1 MDITQTNITT
11 TKELSKSQKIRLI
24 DVFIIAPIFVYA
36 GSYKSLPN
44 WLRLSLITIGLATA
58 YYNGKNYL
66 INKNNE

>member
-24 DVFIIAPIFVYA
+24 DVFIIAPICVYA

-66 INKNNE
+66 INKNNK